1 MAWVDSYRGCCPC
14 LCVDK
19 MAPRP
24 LSALA
29 IMASCCREGE
39 AIDTERDGLAPEKT
53 SPDREKKKEQSD
65 ISISPRASKHHY
77 SRSRSRSRE
86 RKRKSDNDGRKHRSR
101 SRSKEARRHES
112 KDKSSKR
119 HKSEEHNDKEH
130 SSDKGRERLNSSE
143 NGEDRHKRKE
153 RKSSRGRSH
162 SRSRSRERCAIAV
175 EAGKGRSL
183 GRGVGIGKNLDPE
196 AETGRSQD
204 LEAGIENEGSEH
216 VPDQDPD
223 TGIGLGAGA
232 DQGVEVDRKK
242 RIEKPRR
249 FSRSLSRTPSPP
261 PFRGRNTAM
270 DAQEALARSSVLTEI
285 GDCFDYINFIC
296 WFLNKDGSG
305 CSVTQIGLELT
316 KIILCLPTSE
326 VKLER
331 AKKLQEQREKEMV
344 EKQKQQEMAAAAAAT
359 GGSVLNVAAL
369 LASGTQVTPQIAM
382 AAQMAALQAKA
393 LAETGIAVPSYY
405 NPAAVNPM
413 KFAEQEKKRK
423 MLWQGKKEGDKSQSA
438 EIWEKLNFGN
448 KDQNVK
454 FRKLMGIKS
463 EDEAGCSSVDEE
475 SYKTLK
481 QQEEVF
487 RNLDAQYEMARSQTH
502 TQRGMGLGFTS
513 SMRGMDT
520 V

>member
-1 MAWVDSYRGCCPC
+1 
-14 LCVDK
+14 
-19 MAPRP
+19 MAPAAPSVAAAMMGLGEGVAAPSPSTSLPASRSFCVVFP
-24 LSALA
+24 SLGRTEEALWLRLYHFLAWERSALA
-29 IMASCCREGE
+29 VGEGFASENRRARALGAERGE
-39 AIDTERDGLAPEKT
+39 RSGPPHFWGSDTERDGVVPEKS
-53 SPDREKKKEQSD
+53 SPEREKKKEQSD
-65 ISISPRASKHHY
+65 ASSSPRTSKHHY

-86 RKRKSDNDGRKHRSR
+86 RRRKSDAEGRKHRSR

-112 KDKSSKR
+112 KEKSSKK
-119 HKSEEHNDKEH
+119 HKSEDHNDKEH
-130 SSDKGRERLNSSE
+130 SSDKGRESLNSSE

-162 SRSRSRERCAIAV
+162 SRSRSRERRH
-175 EAGKGRSL
+175 RS
-183 GRGVGIGKNLDPE
+183 
-196 AETGRSQD
+196 RSRD
-204 LEAGIENEGSEH
+204 RKKSRSRSRERKRRVRSRSRSRSRHRHRSRSRSRTRSRSRE
-216 VPDQDPD
+216 
-223 TGIGLGAGA
+223 
-232 DQGVEVDRKK
+232 RKK

-249 FSRSLSRTPSPP
+249 FSRSHSRSPSPP

-270 DAQEALARSSVLTEI
+270 DAQEALARR
-285 GDCFDYINFIC
+285 
-296 WFLNKDGSG
+296 
-305 CSVTQIGLELT
+305 
-316 KIILCLPTSE
+316 
-326 VKLER
+326 LER

-344 EKQKQQEMAAAAAAT
+344 EKQKQQEMAAAAAT
-359 GGSVLNVAAL
+359 GGSVINVAAL

-513 SMRGMDT
+513 SMRGMDA

>member
-1 MAWVDSYRGCCPC
+1 MPPVPPEHQSITTRDRAHAPGRGGGNQI
-14 LCVDK
+14 LK
-19 MAPRP
+19 EE
-24 LSALA
+24 ST
-29 IMASCCREGE
+29 E
-39 AIDTERDGLAPEKT
+39 AGAEA
-53 SPDREKKKEQSD
+53 
-65 ISISPRASKHHY
+65 
-77 SRSRSRSRE
+77 
-86 RKRKSDNDGRKHRSR
+86 KRTNFFLKQ
-101 SRSKEARRHES
+101 ARRHES
-112 KDKSSKR
+112 KEKSSKK
-119 HKSEEHNDKEH
+119 HKSEDHNDKEH
-130 SSDKGRERLNSSE
+130 SSDKGRDSLNSSE
-143 NGEDRHKRKE
+143 NGEERHKRKE

-162 SRSRSRERCAIAV
+162 SRSRSRERRH
-175 EAGKGRSL
+175 RS
-183 GRGVGIGKNLDPE
+183 
-196 AETGRSQD
+196 RSRD
-204 LEAGIENEGSEH
+204 RKKSRSRSRERKRRIRSRSRSRSRHRHRSRSKSRTRSRSRE
-216 VPDQDPD
+216 
-223 TGIGLGAGA
+223 
-232 DQGVEVDRKK
+232 RKK

-249 FSRSLSRTPSPP
+249 FSRSHSRSPSPP

-270 DAQEALARSSVLTEI
+270 DAQEALARR
-285 GDCFDYINFIC
+285 
-296 WFLNKDGSG
+296 
-305 CSVTQIGLELT
+305 
-316 KIILCLPTSE
+316 
-326 VKLER
+326 LER

-359 GGSVLNVAAL
+359 GGSVINVAAL

-513 SMRGMDT
+513 SMRGMDA